1 MIFHCNKLF
10 RILAVGLFCFLA
22 LFGDPSALHA
32 QGIPDISSIKVD
44 DLSDAQLRELMKRAN
59 SSGLSEAEL
68 LQMAQARGVP
78 NAEIE
83 KLRTRLEELDM
94 MGSGPGAVRSGEAS
108 RREPR
113 RQMDFNE
120 VSQGLITYQQE
131 FEVGENGSNVFGMNL
146 FYNKDRKLNF
156 APNLNLA
163 TPRSY
168 VLGPGDMLYVDI
180 YGQSERYYEANI
192 TPEGTLILEN
202 IGPINVSGL
211 TIEEATQVIKNRLS
225 RFFNGLSGSNPNTF
239 LQVTLG
245 NIRTI
250 QVHLVGELRLPG
262 TFTLSAFSTVFNAL
276 YAAGGPNENGTMRNV
291 KLIRNN
297 KQIAVIDVYDFL
309 VSGQAE
315 LNQRLQDQDVILV
328 EPYAAR
334 VQIQGEVKRPML
346 FEIKEGESF
355 AELLLYAGGFTEQ
368 AYRDRVAV
376 VRNTGKEKAVSD
388 IFQNQFSLFTVKGG
402 DHYTVG
408 RILNRYNNRVQ
419 IKGAVFREG
428 NYALSEGLTLKGLI
442 EKAEGLRGE
451 AHLESASV
459 LRTKEDLSTELL
471 QVNLRAIMAGAEKDI
486 SLQAEDIVRISSIYD
501 LNEEFYV
508 KITGEVQQP
517 GIYPFSSNMTVEDL
531 IVAAGGFRES
541 ASASNVEIA
550 RRAQNTETG
559 EISEI
564 IPVQI
569 NSDLSFNV
577 GSPTLQPFDNV
588 LIRRKPNFAL
598 EKLVQVDGQVNS
610 PGQYAVQNANERIS
624 DVIRRAGGLTQ
635 FAYPE
640 GATLIRRTEFYQTE
654 SDRIRKEKD
663 LFNLY
668 ERLATE
674 AIDPSESQAMIMK
687 RLNRQT
693 SDSAATVPTE
703 AGDDILAR
711 TRAEVLTDI
720 SQNRSGLNGIKIR
733 ETEAIAI
740 DLAAIMTNPGS
751 GYDLILEEGDII
763 SIPKQLQTVRL
774 RGEVIYPTTVR
785 HEPARPM
792 SFYINRAGGF
802 DNRAKKRRTYVVYA
816 NGEVARTKNFLFFKS
831 YPAVE
836 PGAEIIVP
844 SKGPKIPFMPG
855 EIIGITTGLATL
867 ALILTQIDFNK

>member
-1 MIFHCNKLF
+1 MLFSSHKMF
-10 RILAVGLFCFLA
+10 RILVLGLVCVLA
-22 LFGDPSALHA
+22 TIVHPPSLQA
-32 QGIPDISSIKVD
+32 QGLPDISSIKVD
-44 DLSDAQLRELMKRAN
+44 DLSDDQLKELMRRATA
-59 SSGLSEAEL
+59 SGLSEAEL
-68 LQMAQARGVP
+68 LQMAQVRGVP
-78 NAEIE
+78 ASELN
-83 KLRTRLEELDM
+83 KLRKRLEELDL
-94 MGSGPGAVRSGEAS
+94 SGPAMVRGGEAS
-108 RREPR
+108 KREPR

-120 VSQGLITYQQE
+120 ITQGLFTQQPD
-131 FEVGENGSNVFGMNL
+131 FEVDEEESRIFGMNL
-146 FYNKDRKLNF
+146 FYNKNRKLSF

-168 VLGPGDMLYVDI
+168 VVGPGDMLYVDI
-180 YGQSERYYEANI
+180 YGQSERYYEANV
-192 TPEGTLILEN
+192 TPEGSVILEN

-211 TIEEATQVIKNRLS
+211 TIEEATQAIKNRLS
-225 RFFNGLSGSNPNTF
+225 RFFTGMSGSNPNTF
-239 LQVTLG
+239 VQVSLG

-297 KQIAVIDVYDFL
+297 KQIATIDVYDFL
-309 VSGQAE
+309 VNGQAE

-346 FEIKEGESF
+346 FEVKEGESF
-355 AELLLYAGGFTEQ
+355 QALLQYAGGFTED

-376 VRNTGKEKAVSD
+376 VRNTGKERAVSD
-388 IFQNQFSLFTVKGG
+388 IYQNQFSLFTVKGG
-402 DHYTVG
+402 DQYTVG
-408 RILNRYNNRVQ
+408 KILNRYNNRVQ

-428 NYALSEGLTLKGLI
+428 NYALSENLTLLGLI

-451 AHLESASV
+451 AHLESASI
-459 LRTKEDLSTELL
+459 LRTREDLSTELL
-471 QVNLRAIMAGAEKDI
+471 QVNLRAILSGTEQDI
-486 SLQAEDIVRISSIYD
+486 TLKAEDIIRISSIYD

-508 KITGEVQQP
+508 KITGEVQEP
-517 GIYPFSSNMTVEDL
+517 GIYPYSSNMTVEDL
-531 IVAAGGFRES
+531 IVAAGGLREA
-541 ASASNVEIA
+541 ASTSNVEIA
-550 RRAQNTETG
+550 RRAENTGTG
-559 EISEI
+559 EISDI

-569 NSDLSFNV
+569 NPDLSFNAN
-577 GSPTLQPFDNV
+577 SPTLQPFDNV

-598 EKLVQVDGQVNS
+598 EKLVQVEGQVNS

-635 FAYPE
+635 FAYPQ

-654 SDRIRKEKD
+654 SDKLRKEKD
-663 LFNLY
+663 LINLY

-674 AIDPSESQAMIMK
+674 ATDPSESQAMILR
-687 RLNRQT
+687 RLNKPVF
-693 SDSAATVPTE
+693 DSAAANNE
-703 AGDDILAR
+703 GSDDILAR

-720 SQNRSGLNGIKIR
+720 SQNRSGLNDIKIR

-740 DLAAIMTNPGS
+740 DLAAIMAHPGS

-785 HEPARPM
+785 HEPNRPM

-831 YPAVE
+831 YPSVE

>member
-1 MIFHCNKLF
+1 MFLSYNKLF
-10 RILAVGLFCFLA
+10 RILVVGLCCVLAAVG
-22 LFGDPSALHA
+22 DPPSLHA
-32 QGIPDISSIKVD
+32 QGVPDISNIKVD
-44 DLSDAQLRELMKRAN
+44 ELSDAQLQELVRRAT

-68 LQMAQARGVP
+68 LQMAQVRGVP
-78 NAEIE
+78 SAEIE
-83 KLRTRLEELDM
+83 KLRKRLSDLDIT
-94 MGSGPGAVRSGEAS
+94 GAGTGVLRNGEAS
-108 RREPR
+108 KREPR

-120 VSQGLITYQQE
+120 ITQGLLTYQPD
-131 FEVGENGSNVFGMNL
+131 FELGENGSNIFGMNL
-146 FYNKDRKLNF
+146 FYSKDRKLNF

-163 TPRSY
+163 TPQSY

-211 TIEEATQVIKNRLS
+211 TIEAATQVIKNRLS
-225 RFFNGLSGSNPNTF
+225 RFFTGLSGSNPSTF
-239 LQVTLG
+239 LQVSLG

-276 YAAGGPNENGTMRNV
+276 YAAGGPSENGTMRNV

-334 VQIQGEVKRPML
+334 VQVQGEVKRPML
-346 FEIKEGESF
+346 FEVKEGESF
-355 AELLLYAGGFTEQ
+355 QELLQYAGGFTEQ
-368 AYRDRVAV
+368 AYKDRVAV
-376 VRNTGKEKAVSD
+376 IRNTGKEKAVSD
-388 IFQNQFSLFTVKGG
+388 IYQNQFSLFTTRGG
-402 DHYTVG
+402 DQYTVG
-408 RILNRYNNRVQ
+408 RILDRYDNRVQ

-428 NYALSEGLTLKGLI
+428 NYALSEGLTLLGLI

-459 LRTKEDLSTELL
+459 LRTREDLSTELL
-471 QVNLRAIMAGAEKDI
+471 QVNLRAMLAGTEKDI

-508 KITGEVQQP
+508 KITGEVQEP

-531 IVAAGGFRES
+531 IVAAGGLRES
-541 ASASNVEIA
+541 ASTSNVEIA

-559 EISEI
+559 EISDL

-569 NSDLSFNV
+569 NPDLSFTV

-654 SDRIRKEKD
+654 SDKLRKEKD

-674 AIDPSESQAMIMK
+674 AVDPSESQAMIMR
-687 RLNRQT
+687 RLNRPV
-693 SDSAATVPTE
+693 SDSAAANNE

-720 SQNRSGLNGIKIR
+720 SQNRSGLNDIKIR

-740 DLAAIMTNPGS
+740 DLAAIMAHPGS

-831 YPAVE
+831 YPSVE

-867 ALILTQIDFNK
+867 ALILTQIDFNNK